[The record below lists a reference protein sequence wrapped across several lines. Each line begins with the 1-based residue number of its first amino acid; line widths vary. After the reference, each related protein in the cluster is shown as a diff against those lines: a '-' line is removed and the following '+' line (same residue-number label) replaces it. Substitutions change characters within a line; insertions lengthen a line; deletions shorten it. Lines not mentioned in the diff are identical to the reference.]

1 VQRYAAIFT
10 LSITTVQFIWQVR
23 VTEPCS
29 RYTSQSVIVCQ
40 GCF

>member
-10 LSITTVQFIWQVR
+10 LSITTLFIWQVR

-29 RYTSQSVIVCQ
+29 RYTSQSVIVCH